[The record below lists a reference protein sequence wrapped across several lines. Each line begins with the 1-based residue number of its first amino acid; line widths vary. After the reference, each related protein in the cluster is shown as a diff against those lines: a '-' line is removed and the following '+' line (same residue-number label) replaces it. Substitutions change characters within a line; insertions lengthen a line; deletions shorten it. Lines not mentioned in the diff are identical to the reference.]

1 MQGLATA
8 QIVSDVT
15 LGGAA
20 EKRTPIEGVP
30 SYLVGVEDAA
40 EIVCAGTEAR
50 ALPVPPP
57 GPKLIA
63 AETMPPDPH
72 QLAIAHEPVD
82 DDPVFQSSSGGDFM
96 VDVLKTLDIDYLAV
110 TCGSTFRGLHEAVV
124 NYGNNTKPEVITGN
138 HEEIGVAMAHG
149 YAKMEGKPMVD
160 VSRRTCFT
168 TNARAISR
176 VTSTTPFDPLTN
188 FG

>member
-1 MQGLATA
+1 
-8 QIVSDVT
+8 
-15 LGGAA
+15 
-20 EKRTPIEGVP
+20 
-30 SYLVGVEDAA
+30 
-40 EIVCAGTEAR
+40 
-50 ALPVPPP
+50 
-57 GPKLIA
+57 
-63 AETMPPDPH
+63 
-72 QLAIAHEPVD
+72 
-82 DDPVFQSSSGGDFM
+82 M
-96 VDVLKTLDIDYLAV
+96 VHR
-110 TCGSTFRGLHEAVV
+110 GSTRHAADTACDHARLGRGLHEAVV